1 MKTFASVAELTAQT
15 LKAGEKVRLDRR
27 DSGGQLIAGL
37 IYEVQ
42 TGVTPVTGRD
52 ITLANANIAV
62 LNNDV
67 FNLTQ
72 MGLVPDSASNQTT
85 LFNTLMAA
93 IPDGSIV
100 EIDAGSYLISG
111 GLVDTKNNLTIS
123 AKGNVRFYHPV
134 EGDTGRVVTQ
144 KNIDFDT
151 CTGIKIFGIKC
162 EGEHTNVALGD
173 NAYQSGIGFLNSSDC
188 KVYFCEGEDLQRCF
202 IASGCTNIRYFDC
215 KAKTTYTGFLAT
227 NSSSKVYYKRCNTE
241 DSYWGKQFEGV
252 ATPIATGYGILID
265 ASSDCV
271 AEGCESI
278 RSGSDCF
285 RSSGTGASRNR
296 FINCVSRQAR
306 RNAFSHREATAL
318 DNQSTNCNAYDV
330 GDPSF
335 WSGSAGT
342 YTEPS
347 AVARGHLVE
356 ADRTTVTGGSI
367 TNNIVEASSNLFDGI
382 RVDADDCKI
391 ESVVGYG
398 AVTSA
403 GIIVTS
409 ASNRASVINNN
420 WEMQE
425 LGSVEGKYCLNVG
438 GDDHRIEGNRTKGG
452 LDGILCL
459 ASNTDVIDNKIGLCG
474 RHGIQVSGAGGYID
488 ANRILNSGTI
498 TTGAGLYIVGTDC
511 TSGTNEVTDDRGTA
525 LINYAVWIAAS
536 GTGYYEGQAINRNA
550 LAGLR
555 DDAGAAARASAV
567 FGKAATATDAAS
579 IIANMK
585 AAGLMET

>member
-15 LKAGEKVRLDRR
+15 LKAGEKVRLDRYYA
-27 DSGGQLIAGL
+27 DGDLVEGL
-37 IYEVQ
+37 IYEIQ
-42 TGVTPVTGRD
+42 SGVTPVTGRD
-52 ITLANANIAV
+52 ITLANANIAA
-62 LNNDV
+62 LNSDV

-72 MGLVPDSASNQTT
+72 MGLVPDSASDQTS

-93 IPDGSIV
+93 IPNGSIV

-111 GLVDTKNNLTIS
+111 GLVDTKNNLTIR

-134 EGDTGRVVTQ
+134 EGNTGRVVTQ

-151 CTGIKIFGIKC
+151 CTGIKISGIKC
-162 EGEHTNVALGD
+162 KGEHVNVALGD

-227 NSSSKVYYKRCNTE
+227 NSSSNIYYKHCNTE

-285 RSSGTGASRNR
+285 RSSGAGASRNR

-330 GDPSF
+330 GDPNF

-347 AVARGHLVE
+347 AVARGHMVE

-367 TNNIVEASSNLFDGI
+367 TNNIVEASSNMFDGVRI
-382 RVDADDCKI
+382 DADDCKV

-398 AVTSA
+398 AVSNA
-403 GIIVTS
+403 GILATT

-420 WEMQE
+420 IEMQA
-425 LGSVEGKYCLNVG
+425 LVSVEGKYCYSID
-438 GDDHRIEGNRTKGG
+438 GDDHRVEGNRSKGG
-452 LDGILCL
+452 LDGILCI
-459 ASNTDVIDNKIGLCG
+459 ADNTDIIDNKIGICG
-474 RHGIQVSGAGGYID
+474 RHGIQVSGSGGYID
-488 ANRILNSGTI
+488 ANRTLNSGTI

-511 TSGTNEVTDDRGTA
+511 TSGTNEMTDDRGTA
-525 LINYAVWIAAS
+525 LMDYAVWIAS
-536 GTGYYEGQAINRNA
+536 GATGYYEGQAVSRGA

-555 DDAGAAARASAV
+555 DDEGAASRASSV
-567 FGKAATATDAAS
+567 FGKAAAAADAAS